1 MTTFG
6 ERIKSLRVEGKGL
19 SIAEAAKEL
28 GIPKSTLNN
37 YERDYARPSLEM
49 ICQMAQYY
57 NTTLEYLADY
67 TEDREAAEIALAI
80 KKLSPEHKANILAI
94 IEGLGEK

>member
-49 ICQMAQYY
+49 ICKMADYY
-57 NTTLEYLADY
+57 STTLDYLADY
-67 TEDREAAEIALAI
+67 EPDREVAEIANAI
-80 KKLSPEHKANILAI
+80 KKLSPDKKKNIMAI
-94 IEGLGEK
+94 VEGLGSK

>member
-6 ERIKSLRVEGKGL
+6 ERIKSLRVEGKGM

-37 YERDYARPSLEM
+37 YERDIARPSLEM
-49 ICQMAQYY
+49 ICKMADYY
-57 NTTLEYLADY
+57 NTTLDYLADY
-67 TEDREAAEIALAI
+67 QPDKEAAEIANAI
-80 KKLSPEHKANILAI
+80 RKLSPDQKKNIMGI
-94 IEGLGEK
+94 VESLGKK

>member
-6 ERIKSLRVEGKGL
+6 ERIKSLRVKGKKI
-19 SIAEAAKEL
+19 SIAAAAKEL
-28 GIPKSTLNN
+28 EIPKSTLNN
-37 YERDYARPSLEM
+37 YERDFARPSLEM